1 MQKDG
6 STKTLDEEVV
16 RQSKVIN
23 SENDFSFR
31 DLNKN
36 GKLDIYEDPRQ
47 PLEARVE
54 DLLGQMTLAEKAG
67 MLFING
73 AAVNADGSLE
83 AKPDAPGFDRVA
95 KTQLVEQKMTYFNL
109 WEIPQVAALAVWHN
123 NLQALAE
130 ESRLG
135 IPVTIASDP
144 RNHFSKS
151 IYAMAAAEFSQW
163 CETLGFGAIG
173 DAELVRRFA
182 CMVRQEYLAVGIRVA
197 LHPQI
202 DLATEPRWPRIS
214 GCFSEDAQLT
224 ADLGAAYI
232 QGFQGEQLG
241 PHSVACMAKH
251 FPGGGPQNEGLDPHF
266 EFQKGQVYPGDDF
279 YYHLIPFEAALS
291 AGTAAIMPYYGVP
304 VDQTDEN
311 VAMSYNKA
319 IITGLLREKY
329 GFEGVICTDWG
340 LVTDLVTPDFTWPAR
355 AWGVEHLSEA
365 GRVKKV
371 LGAGVDQFGGESR
384 PDLVIELVGS
394 GQISE
399 ARIDQSVRR
408 LLDQKFRLG
417 LFENPFIDSSRGSQ
431 VVGRADF
438 QAAGDASQRQAMT
451 LLKNEGGV
459 LPISGQPR
467 LFVQNMDTAVVAQ
480 YSTVVGTP
488 EEAELAI
495 IRLETPW
502 YPVDTANRFAQGFHH
517 GDLDFKGEV
526 KAEILALLREVP
538 TIVVI
543 YLDRPAVIPEISREA
558 RALVAEFGAS
568 DEAVMDVLFGR
579 AAPQG
584 KLPFELPSSM
594 EAVRRQKADVPHDS
608 EDPLF
613 AFGFGLDY

>member
-1 MQKDG
+1 
-6 STKTLDEEVV
+6 
-16 RQSKVIN
+16 
-23 SENDFSFR
+23 
-31 DLNKN
+31 
-36 GKLDIYEDPRQ
+36 
-47 PLEARVE
+47 
-54 DLLGQMTLAEKAG
+54 
-67 MLFING
+67 
-73 AAVNADGSLE
+73 
-83 AKPDAPGFDRVA
+83 
-95 KTQLVEQKMTYFNL
+95 
-109 WEIPQVAALAVWHN
+109 
-123 NLQALAE
+123 
-130 ESRLG
+130 
-135 IPVTIASDP
+135 
-144 RNHFSKS
+144 
-151 IYAMAAAEFSQW
+151 
-163 CETLGFGAIG
+163 
-173 DAELVRRFA
+173 
-182 CMVRQEYLAVGIRVA
+182 
-197 LHPQI
+197 
-202 DLATEPRWPRIS
+202 
-214 GCFSEDAQLT
+214 
-224 ADLGAAYI
+224 
-232 QGFQGEQLG
+232 
-241 PHSVACMAKH
+241 
-251 FPGGGPQNEGLDPHF
+251 
-266 EFQKGQVYPGDDF
+266 
-279 YYHLIPFEAALS
+279 
-291 AGTAAIMPYYGVP
+291 
-304 VDQTDEN
+304 
-311 VAMSYNKA
+311 
-319 IITGLLREKY
+319 
-329 GFEGVICTDWG
+329 
-340 LVTDLVTPDFTWPAR
+340 
-355 AWGVEHLSEA
+355 
-365 GRVKKV
+365 
-371 LGAGVDQFGGESR
+371 
-384 PDLVIELVGS
+384 VIELVGS

-417 LFENPFIDSSRGSQ
+417 LFENPFIDSSRVSQ

-543 YLDRPAVIPEISREA
+543 YLNRPAVIPEISREA